1 MAVPNADVFSALLD
15 LEHAANAYQQLAH
28 SFRPGFPERLDPA
41 LQRSLRQTGDA
52 ASTLHALKDLEDRL
66 VALEDRIRSTRN
78 IHRLARTT
86 LENYMTPI
94 AVLPTEIL
102 LQIFSFAASGND
114 MSMFWTSQSCRQWR
128 SIVIRQPDLWMF
140 PPTGCKAPILQL
152 YVDRSGRHPLDLK
165 LDGNRAR
172 WARVK
177 SIVSAIAPRLRLL
190 EWSSS
195 AGDVADPDVA
205 LDPVED
211 SEDALDEIESMQWPI
226 LEVLHLRHNV
236 ARRPHSFRE
245 YDVLQ
250 ARLPRPTSVPVL
262 RELQLQGMLV
272 WRSLEAFPS
281 LRSLCVRRFTPSRAF
296 IVQYLPSL
304 QVEKLHL
311 ESGIGRVWS
320 TGILVPI
327 ALHRLKALHLMD
339 CGLEIMSYFASR
351 ASFPEL
357 TKMVL
362 VDRASSLALGWD
374 PDDAA
379 KLASLPRNLLEMWS
393 FSFILA
399 SDSFHRYSHA
409 ASAVLSSHATGQHF
423 KVLVPTS

>member
-1 MAVPNADVFSALLD
+1 MTVPSADVFGALLD
-15 LEHAANAYQQLAH
+15 LERAADSYEKLAH
-28 SFRPGFPERLDPA
+28 SLRPGFPDRLDPA
-41 LQRSLRQTGDA
+41 LQRSLRRTGDA
-52 ASTLHALKDLEDRL
+52 TSTLNALKDLEDRL
-66 VALEDRIRSTRN
+66 LALEDSIRSTRN
-78 IHRLARTT
+78 MHRLARTT
-86 LENYMTPI
+86 LENYLTPI

-102 LQIFSFAASGND
+102 LHVFSFAASDND
-114 MSMFWTSQSCRQWR
+114 MSMIWTSQTCRNWR
-128 SIVIRQPDLWMF
+128 SITIDQPDLWMY

-152 YVDRSGRHPLDLK
+152 YVDRSGQRSLDLK

-177 SIVSAIAPRLRLL
+177 GIVSTIAPRLRLL

-195 AGDVADPDVA
+195 AGDIADPDVA

-250 ARLPRPTSVPVL
+250 ARLPLPTSVPVL

-320 TGILVPI
+320 TGILVSI
-327 ALHRLKALHLMD
+327 ALHSLTALHLMD
-339 CGLEIMSYFASR
+339 CGLEIMSYFANR
-351 ASFPEL
+351 ASFPKL
-357 TKMVL
+357 AKMVL

-374 PDDAA
+374 PDDGA
-379 KLASLPRNLLEMWS
+379 KLASLPRTRLRYVVFLIHARFRFVPLPVSRS
-393 FSFILA
+393 FSC
-399 SDSFHRYSHA
+399 
-409 ASAVLSSHATGQHF
+409 AVLPYNW
-423 KVLVPTS
+423 PTL